1 MSLIPKLS
9 EDKAKLCEEDLTE
22 KDLCDSLKSIQNDK
36 SPGNDRLI
44 KEFYETL
51 WNERKEIF
59 TDSVSET
66 KEKRHLITSQK

>member
-1 MSLIPKLS
+1 MSVIPKLS

-36 SPGNDRLI
+36 STGNDRLI

-51 WNERKEIF
+51 WNERK
-59 TDSVSET
+59 
-66 KEKRHLITSQK
+66 

>member
-66 KEKRHLITSQK
+66 KEKRHLSTSQK

>member
-1 MSLIPKLS
+1 MSVIPKLS

-66 KEKRHLITSQK
+66 KEKGRLSTSQN

>member
-1 MSLIPKLS
+1 MSVIPKLS

-44 KEFYETL
+44 KQFYETL

-66 KEKRHLITSQK
+66 KEKGRLSTSQK

>member
-1 MSLIPKLS
+1 MSVIPKLS

-66 KEKRHLITSQK
+66 KEKGHLSTSQK

>member
-1 MSLIPKLS
+1 MSVIPKLS

-22 KDLCDSLKSIQNDK
+22 KDLCDFLKSIQNDK

-44 KEFYETL
+44 KEFYETS

-59 TDSVSET
+59 IDSVSET
-66 KEKRHLITSQK
+66 KEKGHLSTSQK

>member
-59 TDSVSET
+59 TDSV
-66 KEKRHLITSQK
+66 

>member
-1 MSLIPKLS
+1 MSVIPKLS

-66 KEKRHLITSQK
+66 KEKGRLSTSQK